1 MARPVKIG
9 LDYFS
14 LDVNLDDN
22 VELMEADCGLQGFAI
37 MIKLWQKIYAE
48 GYFIEWKE
56 DNALL
61 FSRKINTEITL
72 VNSVVIVCLSR
83 GIFNNEIY
91 EKFKILTSK
100 GIQKRYLTVCKQLK
114 RTAVPFIEEYMLV
127 NPEFTDVISEFIPNN
142 SGESTQKKRKEK
154 KGEERKGN
162 DNKEEETSVVVVDEN
177 NDIFLDYA
185 RAGFG
190 VASSTQAEFLMDLE
204 ETYGYEWTRDAIK
217 TAALSN
223 ILTIKYVEGILKRWK
238 AKGRNAQKPEYK
250 NGKEV
255 KKDFEERNYDY
266 KQEEEKLLGWN
277 NVPEKKTDGEDILQ
291 KIIGG
296 K

>member
-48 GYFIEWKE
+48 GYFIEWKD

-72 VNSVVIVCLSR
+72 VNSVVTVCLSR
-83 GIFNNEIY
+83 GIFNNELY
-91 EKFKILTSK
+91 EKYQILTSK

-114 RTAVPFIEEYMLV
+114 RTAVPFNEDYILV
-127 NPEFTDVISEFIPNN
+127 NSEFTEVIPGFIPKN
-142 SGESTQKKRKEK
+142 SGESTQKKGKEK

-162 DNKEEETSVVVVDEN
+162 DNKEEETSVVGDDEE
-177 NDIFLDYA
+177 NDIFNDCTK
-185 RAGFG
+185 AGFG
-190 VASSTQAEFLMDLE
+190 TLSSTQAEFLTELE
-204 ETYGYEWTRDAIK
+204 RTYGYEWTRDALK
-217 TAALSN
+217 KAALSN
-223 ILTIKYVEGILKRWK
+223 IFTINYVEGILKRWK
-238 AKGRNAQKPEYK
+238 ANGRNAPKPQYK

-255 KKDFEERNYDY
+255 KKDFKERDYNYDDL
-266 KQEEEKLLGWN
+266 ERKLLGWDKQGGN
-277 NVPEKKTDGEDILQ
+277 ENV
-291 KIIGG
+291 
-296 K
+296 